1 MESRQVRHFLA
12 AYDTGSFA
20 AAAEKLGLSQ
30 QAVSKSILRL
40 EALLGVR
47 LFERDGRRVRPTAYA
62 ELFLPHART
71 IAAETDRFRADLGDM
86 MGGREGRLRIG
97 VGPSAAAD
105 VVARAVMLL
114 AADRPNVRL
123 NVLAGIYEMMVN
135 DLLLGKLDVIVAV
148 RQVERID
155 PLIRERTLG
164 DIPYAILA
172 GARHPLAARAG
183 LILADLQDAQWIGG
197 ANIGAVEEAIE
208 ASFRAAGVPRPR
220 PEIETTSVIFAQA
233 MLDGGTHLA
242 ILPKM
247 LMARDIRAGRVV
259 TLDIDAESWTRPL
272 IVATRVRAP
281 NPPVVEAF
289 MTKLAEVMRQTDS
302 R

>member
-20 AAAEKLGLSQ
+20 AAAEKQGLSQ

-105 VVARAVMLL
+105 VVARAVLLL
-114 AADRPNVRL
+114 ATDRPNVRL

-172 GARHPLAARAG
+172 GARHPLAARKG
-183 LILADLQDAQWIGG
+183 LTLADLQDAQWIGG

-208 ASFRAAGVPRPR
+208 ASYRAAGVPRPR

-242 ILPKM
+242 ILPEM
-247 LMARDIRAGRVV
+247 LMARDLRAGKVV
-259 TLDIDAESWTRPL
+259 TLDIDAGSWTRPL

-302 R
+302 H